1 MILATRDLR
10 PYGFMPGAGTRSCM
24 WVRRQPWVSFGVRL
38 ALAAV
43 FLAAGVPKLF
53 DLPGSAR
60 AVNAYQLLPWEAAQ
74 LVGAML
80 PFLETGL
87 GLFLLAG
94 VATRLAAMTGAVL
107 LIVFIA
113 GIASA
118 WARGLSI
125 DCGCF
130 SAGGPLPVG
139 VAPNYTWDIARDS
152 AFLALAGFLAWYP
165 ASAWSLEG
173 LLLGPKAQVH
183 RR

>member
-1 MILATRDLR
+1 
-10 PYGFMPGAGTRSCM
+10 M
-24 WVRRQPWVSFGVRL
+24 WVRRQPWVSLSVRL

-43 FLAAGVPKLF
+43 FLAAGMPKLF
-53 DLPGSAR
+53 DLAGSAR
-60 AVNAYQLLPWEAAQ
+60 AVNAYQLAPWQAAQ
-74 LVGAML
+74 IVGAIL

-87 GLFLLAG
+87 GLLFLAG
-94 VATRLAAMTGAVL
+94 VATRLGAV
-107 LIVFIA
+107 IGAVMMAAFIA

-139 VAPNYTWDIARDS
+139 VAPNYTWDIARDL

-165 ASAWSLEG
+165 ASAWSLDG
-173 LLLGPKAQVH
+173 FLLGPQEQV
-183 RR
+183 RRR